1 MKKIVSQE
9 QQDKKKKKTI
19 IGLSIFGGLILI
31 GLLILLIMLLSMRN
45 KQIDNTDGD
54 DSPSGEVFDSENI
67 YNRLLEVV
75 NIEATNNSY
84 PVATDL
90 ISFDYQ
96 STYFYIT
103 ASNDSKVYNYSINMK
118 SIDCAS
124 IDQAIEYLK
133 DNNPSNA
140 MAKVFDQSNVVTT
153 PDSYINKYITSDVKY
168 KCIATEIGANTYI
181 TSTMYNIA
189 NNKISVIYKGE
200 LNTAIDNSYTPKEID
215 ITTDAYQIYKYI
227 ACK

>member
-1 MKKIVSQE
+1 
-9 QQDKKKKKTI
+9 
-19 IGLSIFGGLILI
+19 
-31 GLLILLIMLLSMRN
+31 
-45 KQIDNTDGD
+45 
-54 DSPSGEVFDSENI
+54 
-67 YNRLLEVV
+67 
-75 NIEATNNSY
+75 
-84 PVATDL
+84 
-90 ISFDYQ
+90 
-96 STYFYIT
+96 
-103 ASNDSKVYNYSINMK
+103 MK

-133 DNNPSNA
+133 DNNPSNS

-153 PDSYINKYITSDVKY
+153 PDSYINKYITSDIKY

-200 LNTAIDNSYTPKEID
+200 LNTVIDNSYTPKDID
-215 ITTDAYQIYKYI
+215 ISTDAYQIYKYI